1 MFDNLFN
8 NLKQWTRH
16 NQSMVISLIL
26 ACIFSFWFLGC
37 QSETQSILMPE
48 LKVTEGELSIEY
60 SSEIRRIENELLTL
74 KETTELRMQ
83 DLHRQDAIKQALFN
97 NAMLIAESGNPNP
110 LGLLSLLGTIFGIG
124 AVIDNRKQD
133 GIIKGMKSAQD

>member
-124 AVIDNRKQD
+124 AVIDNRKKD